1 MQTLHNVPTLDSSIV
16 CIVDRE
22 NVAVA
27 AVASS
32 YFSAVATYVP
42 MFTFPGV
49 QAISRSG
56 YIRSDDDFVPQMVG
70 NEAAVLIRNAI
81 AELGECNTVVLAGL
95 SAAQRS
101 YLENI
106 CDARI
111 IEIERVEDLE
121 SAFLSLG
128 ISRAGMLKC
137 RFDEVL
143 RGLYLAKLRG
153 CSLWVEDD
161 AEPLPSDVEAE
172 GGLVVIEQTLSNAG
186 CVIAVNYACAIGAA
200 IRVVSPLP
208 RHAESGCISLLQRW
222 QDEGVKNSP

>member
-1 MQTLHNVPTLDSSIV
+1 
-16 CIVDRE
+16 
-22 NVAVA
+22 
-27 AVASS
+27 
-32 YFSAVATYVP
+32 

-81 AELGECNTVVLAGL
+81 AELGEYNTVVLAGL

-111 IEIERVEDLE
+111 IEIERVEDLNRH
-121 SAFLSLG
+121 FCRLDLQ
-128 ISRAGMLKC
+128 AGMLKC

-143 RGLYLAKLRG
+143 RGLYLANFGTAVCGLR
-153 CSLWVEDD
+153 
-161 AEPLPSDVEAE
+161 
-172 GGLVVIEQTLSNAG
+172 TT
-186 CVIAVNYACAIGAA
+186 
-200 IRVVSPLP
+200 P
-208 RHAESGCISLLQRW
+208 RRCHQM
-222 QDEGVKNSP
+222 